1 MTAGPLTLGLIGVG
15 RIGAMHAANLVAV
28 RDGDDAHPP
37 QDLDIVLAD
46 IDADRAHALAEAL
59 GVRAVD
65 SVDALFDGTAQ
76 GDVGAQVDGVL
87 IAVGT
92 AQHAPLILRALE
104 AGIPVF
110 CEKPVATSVA
120 EALPVL
126 EAAERT
132 GVPVHIGHQ
141 RRLDPGHL
149 EARRAFLAGELGW
162 LHTVRAITADQT
174 PPPVEYLATSGGL
187 FRDCSVHDFDTLRW
201 ITGREIVE
209 VDARG
214 SNNGDPEIG
223 RVGDVDTAV
232 ALVSFDDGLVAT
244 VSATRYNGAGHDVR
258 LELQGSAG
266 TVQVGLDDHYAGR
279 SAELGVAFPGGTPW
293 STFHE
298 RFAQAYVDEMRAFV
312 QMVRG
317 ERESPCTPRDS
328 VAASRAADAA
338 QESLATGRP
347 VPVTQL

>member
-1 MTAGPLTLGLIGVG
+1 MTITLGLIGVG
-15 RIGAMHAANLVAV
+15 RIGAMHATNLVSV
-28 RDGDDAHPP
+28 RDGTRQDSDDATPP
-37 QDLDIVLAD
+37 VDLDIVLAD
-46 IDADRAHALAEAL
+46 VAVDRARALADAL
-59 GVRAVD
+59 GVRAAG
-65 SVDALFDGTAQ
+65 SVDELFDEPL
-76 GDVGAQVDGVL
+76 DGVL

-104 AGIPVF
+104 VGLPVF
-110 CEKPVATSVA
+110 CEKPVAGSVA

-149 EARRAFLAGELGW
+149 EARRAFQAGELGW

-174 PPPVEYLATSGGL
+174 PPPVAFLATSGGL

-223 RVGDVDTAV
+223 KVGDVDTAV
-232 ALVSFDDGLVAT
+232 ALVTFDDGLVAT

-266 TVQVGLDDHYAGR
+266 TIQVGLDEHYAGR
-279 SAELGVAFPGGTPW
+279 SAESGTAFPEGRPW
-293 STFHE
+293 LTFHE

-312 QMVRG
+312 DMVRG
-317 ERESPCTPRDS
+317 LRPSPCTPHDS
-328 VAASRAADAA
+328 VAASRVADAA
-338 QESLATGRP
+338 QESLSTGHP
-347 VPVTQL
+347 VPVDLG

>member
-1 MTAGPLTLGLIGVG
+1 MSTVLGLIGVG

-28 RDGDDAHPP
+28 RDGHDGHQPL
-37 QDLDIVLAD
+37 DLDIVLAD
-46 IDADRAHALAEAL
+46 VAVERATTLADALETKAA
-59 GVRAVD
+59 D
-65 SVDALFDGTAQ
+65 SVDELFAQ
-76 GDVGAQVDGVL
+76 HLDGVL

-92 AQHAPLILRALE
+92 TQHAPLILRALE

-110 CEKPVATSVA
+110 CEKPVAGSVE

-126 EAAERT
+126 AAAERT

-149 EARRAFLAGELGW
+149 EARRAYRAGELGW
-162 LHTVRAITADQT
+162 LHTVRAITADQA
-174 PPPVEYLATSGGL
+174 PPPVAFLATSGGL

-214 SNNGDPEIG
+214 SNNGDPQIG
-223 RVGDVDTAV
+223 AVGDVDTAV
-232 ALVSFDDGLVAT
+232 ALVTFDDGLVAT

-266 TVQVGLDDHYAGR
+266 TIQVGLDDHYAGR
-279 SAELGVAFPGGTPW
+279 SAEPNSTFPAGTPW
-293 STFHE
+293 VSFHD
-298 RFAQAYVDEMRAFV
+298 RFAAAYVAEMRAFV
-312 QMVRG
+312 EMVRG

-328 VAASRAADAA
+328 VAASRVADAA
-338 QESLATGRP
+338 QESLVTGAP
-347 VPVTQL
+347 VRVNLN